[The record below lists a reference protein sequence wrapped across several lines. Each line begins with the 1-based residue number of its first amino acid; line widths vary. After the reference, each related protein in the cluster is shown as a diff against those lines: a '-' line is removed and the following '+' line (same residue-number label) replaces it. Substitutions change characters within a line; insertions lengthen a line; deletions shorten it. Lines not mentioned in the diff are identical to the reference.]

1 VGVKEFSSVDLYI
14 STVGNDS
21 WSGTL
26 AEPNSDGTDGPL
38 LSIDGARHAIK
49 RRKGVVYH
57 RQVERH
63 YAEMRSPFTVWLRGG
78 RYEVEKP
85 IVFGE
90 QDSAPVSYAAYPGEK
105 PIIDGSRRI
114 EGWESKVVNGVEVWV
129 AHIPEV
135 AAGKWSF
142 RELYV
147 NGRRCVRPRY
157 PKEGLLQMAGIA
169 GIPSTEE
176 WQSDD
181 TQFVA
186 AEGDFRE
193 FKNLQDVE
201 IVYLHRWLDERSRI
215 VSYDIE
221 KRVVTMERPSMSPL
235 EGRGEIRLADY
246 YLENVFE
253 EMKNPGEW
261 YLDCGAG
268 MLYYVPLE
276 GEEPKNTEVRAPR
289 ALQLLALKGDPDA
302 KRYVEF
308 LRFEGITFEH
318 TDWRHPDVSDGLKF
332 IESTGYH
339 EVFQRFDYHR
349 GHRAGSLQAACD
361 VPGVI
366 YMEAARHCTFQNCT
380 VQNVGWYGFE
390 IADGCSGIA
399 VDHCTIQTT
408 GAGGVK
414 LNGASIAGSRK
425 RRTGGHAITDN
436 EIASGGRVF
445 HSAVGVLSM
454 HCHSTAICHNHIHDY
469 YYTGISCGWDWGY
482 MDTVSRDNLIEK
494 NHIHNI
500 GQGLLSDMGGIYTLG
515 VQPGTV
521 LRGNLIYGIT
531 KAHYGGWCIY
541 PDEGSSHML
550 IEHNIC
556 YSTNDSVFNQHYGR
570 ENLVRNNI
578 FAFGGDSV
586 LAHGRADLG
595 QKSIRF
601 ERNILVTDGQPIFR
615 CGYSCRFDDMNHTSD
630 LNLLWDIGGGEPSF
644 VERETDA
651 TVDLEAWRTLGH
663 DVHSIVADPKL
674 KDPGNGDF
682 TLAADSPAFALG
694 FEPIDLSDVGPR

>member
-1 VGVKEFSSVDLYI
+1 MGEEGFSSADLYI

-90 QDSAPVSYAAYPGEK
+90 QDSAPVTYAAYPGEK

-114 EGWESKVVNGVEVWV
+114 EGWESRTVNGVEVWV

-147 NGRRCVRPRY
+147 NGRRCIRPRY
-157 PKEGLLQMAGIA
+157 PKDGLLRMAGIA
-169 GIPSTEE
+169 GIPSTEK

-186 AEGDFRE
+186 APGDLRE

-215 VSYDIE
+215 VSYDTE

-253 EMKNPGEW
+253 EMRNPGEW
-261 YLDCGAG
+261 YLDRGAG

-276 GEEPKNTEVRAPR
+276 GEEHKNSEVRAPR
-289 ALQLLALKGDPDA
+289 ALQLLALKGYPDTE
-302 KRYVEF
+302 RYVEF

-318 TDWRHPDVSDGLKF
+318 TDWRHPDVSDGAEF

-366 YMEAARHCTFQNCT
+366 FMEAARHCTFQNCT
-380 VQNVGWYGFE
+380 VRNVGWYGFE

-414 LNGASIAGSRK
+414 LNGASITGSRK
-425 RRTGGHAITDN
+425 RQTGGHAITDN

-601 ERNILVTDGQPIFR
+601 ERNILVTNGQPIFR
-615 CGYSCRFDDMNHTSD
+615 CGYSCRFADMNHTSD
-630 LNLLWDIGGGEPSF
+630 LNLLWDIGGRGLSF

-651 TVDLEAWRTLGH
+651 TVDLEAWRAIGH

-674 KDPGNGDF
+674 KDPENGNF
-682 TLAADSPAFALG
+682 TLADDSPAFALG

>member
-1 VGVKEFSSVDLYI
+1 MNERSSSSVDLYI
-14 STVGNDS
+14 STEGDDS

-26 AEPNSDGTDGPL
+26 SEPNAGRTDGPFL
-38 LSIDGARHAIK
+38 TIDGARLAIQ
-49 RRKGVVYH
+49 RRKGVVQH
-57 RQVERH
+57 RQVRRH
-63 YAEMRSPFTVWLRGG
+63 YAEMRSPMTVWLRGG
-78 RYEVEKP
+78 RYEVEGP

-90 QDSAPVSYAAYPGEK
+90 EDSAPVTYAAYPGEK

-114 EGWESKVVNGVEVWV
+114 KGWKTATVNGVAVWI

-135 AAGKWSF
+135 EAGKWNF

-147 NGRRCVRPRY
+147 EGRRCTRPRY
-157 PKEGLLQMAGIA
+157 PKEGLLQMAGVA
-169 GIPSTEE
+169 GIRSERK

-193 FKNLQDVE
+193 FKNLDEVE
-201 IVYLHRWLDERSRI
+201 IIYLHRWLDERSRI
-215 VSYDIE
+215 VSYDPSS
-221 KRVVTMERPSMSPL
+221 RVVTMERPSMSPL

-246 YLENVFE
+246 YLENIFE
-253 EMKNPGEW
+253 EMKSPGEW
-261 YLDCGAG
+261 YLDRPTGK
-268 MLYYVPLE
+268 LYYVPE
-276 GEEPKNTEVRAPR
+276 DGQDPENTEVRAPR
-289 ALQLLALKGDPDA
+289 SLQLLALKGNPDTQ
-302 KRYVEF
+302 RYVEF
-308 LRFEGITFEH
+308 LRFEEIAFEH
-318 TDWRHPDVSDGLKF
+318 TDWRHPDASDGAEF
-332 IESTGYH
+332 IEPSGYH

-366 YMEAARHCTFQNCT
+366 FLEAARHCTFQNCT
-380 VQNVGWYGFE
+380 VQNVGWYGIE
-390 IADGCSGIA
+390 IADGCTGIA
-399 VDHCTIQTT
+399 VDHCTIRTT

-414 LNGASIAGSRK
+414 LNGASIAGSTA
-425 RRTGGHAITDN
+425 RRTGAHAITDN
-436 EIASGGRVF
+436 EITSGGRVF

-482 MDTVSRDNLIEK
+482 METVSRDNLIEK

-521 LRGNLIYGIT
+521 LRGNLIHDIT

-578 FAFGGDSV
+578 FAFGGESV

-601 ERNILVTDGQPIFR
+601 ERNILVTDGKPIFR
-615 CGYSCRFDDMNHTSD
+615 GGYSWKFDDRNHTSD
-630 LNLLWDIGGGEPSF
+630 LNLLWDIGERDVSF
-644 VERETDA
+644 SERETGS
-651 TVDLEAWRTLGH
+651 TIDLRAWRNLGH
-663 DVHSIVADPKL
+663 DVHSVIADPGL
-674 KDPGNGDF
+674 ADLQNGDF
-682 TLAADSPAFALG
+682 SLAADSPAFALG